1 MTRLIN
7 RVSTRCIFQLFQS
20 VWVAQRRAKPA
31 RDAHVPRA
39 RLVPN
44 APRERVQHRQVVV
57 PVVAVVPVLVVLARR
72 PVQHAEPAPRPRR
85 IVEGRSRDAGR
96 RTDRSAPLA
105 PTAAMPRPAARGVLE
120 LEAPATRVA
129 CRNVRR
135 ARADDPRR
143 RPVTGRA
150 VTGRAVTGRPVTGR
164 AVNATQARDRRVRSR
179 RLLRSFARIGSL
191 LRRVRGHTSRA
202 PRRVLLRRRPVT
214 RARAVTRRMLIVV
227 RRVSA

>member
-7 RVSTRCIFQLFQS
+7 RVSTLRIVYFSNIQS
-20 VWVAQRRAKPA
+20 VRVAQRGAKPA

-57 PVVAVVPVLVVLARR
+57 VAVVPVLVVLTRR
-72 PVQHAEPAPRPRR
+72 PVQHAEPAPRLER
-85 IVEGRSRDAGR
+85 RSRAAEKR

-105 PTAAMPRPAARGVLE
+105 PTAMMSRPAARGVLK

-135 ARADDPRR
+135 ARADDSRR
-143 RPVTGRA
+143 GDPVVTGRA
-150 VTGRAVTGRPVTGR
+150 VTGRAVNV
-164 AVNATQARDRRVRSR
+164 TQARDRRVRSR
-179 RLLRSFARIGSL
+179 RLLRVFFARRIGSP
-191 LRRVRGHTSRA
+191 LRRARGHTVCA
-202 PRRVLLRRRPVT
+202 PRRAFLRRRPVT
-214 RARAVTRRMLIVV
+214 RARSVTGRPLIIV